1 MKTIKYLVAFLSAA
15 LMFAACEQD
24 PGLSQQNKG
33 KEKPTVTLTTKVAED
48 VTLSFGLTASENAA
62 QYAYA
67 VFPGTDNEVPSAY
80 DILVEETFAAAS
92 GSFNTSLTEEDDF
105 TATVT
110 VDCSDFVAEK
120 YQVFAAAITETGL
133 VGDVAVLDVT
143 MNDTWIPQPAG
154 ASVDKNVLTLA
165 FDEEVV
171 RGKGKAYV
179 SIIAWGVGKF
189 YMVDEPIADEN
200 ITVEANT
207 VTIVCP
213 EAGNGAGYYVSFE
226 EGLVTDLSGNK
237 CEECVSGLDNDYQ
250 YVGLGW
256 DTDWVNLPILDSYF
270 ETPAEGTD
278 WGAEGAS
285 ITFKLPV
292 QMMDSG
298 LTNPIQVLYDED
310 EGQSQLNAEYVLG
323 EDGQTVTVY
332 LPKMPTGAFDVSVAE
347 GAFYDVWGNINNA
360 YTPATYRYS
369 NYLTALVEGLYL
381 VDYLYPDAEGNPVVG
396 QFPAEIE
403 LVDRSTAVIYADWF
417 NYAYSL
423 TGESGYV
430 SMPYLVGTVNYA
442 DGTIVFDG
450 RHIVNNSLTTGAFA
464 SPYYYHDSAKT
475 QMVVFW
481 GGGETGQEPVVIT
494 FNNDG
499 YLDSMSYCDY
509 TIHDAATGKG
519 LTLFGCTAVTETANA
534 AMTYVPSTEA
544 SSVVANAPARKTLE
558 PVNVKGTFTK

>member
-92 GSFNTSLTEEDDF
+92 GSFNTSISEDDDF

-110 VDCSDFVAEK
+110 VDCSGFVAEK

-133 VGDVAVLDVT
+133 VGDVAVLEVT

-179 SIIAWGVGKF
+179 TIIAWGVSQY
-189 YMVDEPIADEN
+189 YMLDELIADEN

-237 CEECVSGLDNDYQ
+237 CEGCVSGLDQYSQ

-256 DTDWVNLPILDSYF
+256 DTDWVNYPILDSYF

-298 LTNPIQVLYDED
+298 MTNPIQVVYDED
-310 EGQSQLNAEYVLG
+310 EGQSQLNAKYVLG
-323 EDGQTVTVY
+323 KDAQTVTVY
-332 LPKMPTGAFDVSVAE
+332 LPKMPTGAFDVKVAE
-347 GAFYDVWGNINNA
+347 GAFYDVWGNMTLA

-369 NYLTALVEGLYL
+369 NYLTAIVEGVYL
-381 VDYLYPDAEGNPVVG
+381 VDYLYPDAEGNPVLG
-396 QFPAEIE
+396 QFPAEIV
-403 LVDRSTAVIYADWF
+403 LIDRSTAVIYADWF
-417 NYAYSL
+417 NYVYSSI
-423 TGESGYV
+423 GESGYV

-450 RHIVNNSLTTGAFA
+450 RHVVDNSVATDAFA
-464 SPYYYHDSAKT
+464 SPLYYFDDAKT
-475 QMVVFW
+475 QVLVFW
-481 GGGETGQEPVVIT
+481 GGGATGMEPVVTT
-494 FNNDG
+494 FNKDG

-509 TIHDAATGKG
+509 TIHDYATGGG
-519 LTLFGCTAVTETANA
+519 LALYACTAVTETENA
-534 AMTYVPSTEA
+534 AMTYVPSNGA
-544 SSVVANAPARKTLE
+544 STVVAKAPARKTLK
-558 PVNVKGTFTK
+558 PANVKGTFTK